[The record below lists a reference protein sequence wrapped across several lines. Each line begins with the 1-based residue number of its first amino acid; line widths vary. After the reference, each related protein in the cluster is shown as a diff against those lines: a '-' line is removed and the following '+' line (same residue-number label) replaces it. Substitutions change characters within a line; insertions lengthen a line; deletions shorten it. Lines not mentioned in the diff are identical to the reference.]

1 MDLIQS
7 LKDKITA
14 QGLWSNEF
22 VVRRND
28 YLLKAGAIE
37 KYIYFIEEG
46 TIRAFITEGE
56 EEYVI
61 RFGYKNSIITALDSF
76 FSGHPTHLTLQAIK
90 QCRIKSV
97 SKNAFDAFIDSSKEN
112 AQLYRIILE
121 QLVIQ
126 QMEREIDILT
136 TSPALRYQRVLKR
149 SPQLFQ
155 EIPHKYI
162 ASYLRMTPET
172 LSRLKKY

>member
-7 LKDKITA
+7 LKDRITA

-22 VVRRND
+22 KLNRND
-28 YLLKAGAIE
+28 YLLKAGTIE
-37 KYIYFIEEG
+37 KHIYFIEEG
-46 TIRAFITEGE
+46 TIRAFITEKD

-76 FSGHPTHLTLQAIK
+76 FSSQPTRLTLQAIK
-90 QCRIKSV
+90 QCRIRSV
-97 SKNAFDAFIDSSKEN
+97 SKNDFDALINSSKEN
-112 AQLYRIILE
+112 AHLYRIILE

-136 TSPALRYQRVLKR
+136 NSPVQRYQRVLAR

-155 EIPHKYI
+155 EVPHKYI
-162 ASYLRMTPET
+162 ASYLRMKPET
-172 LSRLKKY
+172 LSRLKKS